1 MSRRDRQ
8 SRKDASALFFSFF
21 AFVLAFLTGVS
32 LGNWWTGFGFAAI
45 VACLAAAV
53 MMAGADV
60 GDSE

>member
-8 SRKDASALFFSFF
+8 ARKDASSLFFCFF
-21 AFVLAFLTGVS
+21 AFVLAFLAGVS
-32 LGNWWTGFGFAAI
+32 MGNWWMGFGFAAI

-60 GDSE
+60 GEE